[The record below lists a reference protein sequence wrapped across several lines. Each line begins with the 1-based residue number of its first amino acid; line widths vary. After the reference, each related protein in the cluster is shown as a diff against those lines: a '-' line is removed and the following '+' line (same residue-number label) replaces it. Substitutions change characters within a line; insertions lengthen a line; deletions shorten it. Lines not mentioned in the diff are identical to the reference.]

1 MAPTHV
7 AAKVIADAIDGDD
20 EVLNTLSS
28 VNHIQLPGGKW
39 FSSPATAIG
48 MMYYQLKDKIANFS
62 R

>member
-1 MAPTHV
+1 M